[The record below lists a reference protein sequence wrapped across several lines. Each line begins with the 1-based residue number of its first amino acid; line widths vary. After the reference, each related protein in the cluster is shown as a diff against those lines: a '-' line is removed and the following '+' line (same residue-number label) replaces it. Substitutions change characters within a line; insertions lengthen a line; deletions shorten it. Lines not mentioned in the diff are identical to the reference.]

1 MVTWTIWT
9 TGFVGSTRFIG
20 AIGQPDRMDYL
31 LSMDKS
37 PMKKFEISDSDEI
50 DGLNQITRPSPM
62 IYTFTTAVTQ

>member
-1 MVTWTIWT
+1 M
-9 TGFVGSTRFIG
+9 FIG
-20 AIGQPDRMDYL
+20 AIGQPDQMDYL
-31 LSMDKS
+31 LSMDES